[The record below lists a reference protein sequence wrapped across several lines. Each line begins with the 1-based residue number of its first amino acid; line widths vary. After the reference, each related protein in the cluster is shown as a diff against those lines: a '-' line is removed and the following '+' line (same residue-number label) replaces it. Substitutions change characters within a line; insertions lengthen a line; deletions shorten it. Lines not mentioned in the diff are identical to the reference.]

1 MSRFSALRALYSFYD
16 EFVSGFSVACRKGC
30 HVCCTTNVSAT
41 SLETAYLLNKGN
53 LDKALLER
61 VEKARLQDHYVPSTT
76 INTTAAMCLA
86 GRAIPEETSPITFD
100 PCPFLDDEGSCSV
113 YEYRP
118 FSCRAMCSSTLC
130 TEGGQADMPPFL
142 VTISL
147 AVYQILEHMDSQGWY
162 GNLLD
167 IIPMCDVGRAEAREM
182 ADAQQGVIKTNRD
195 VPCFIV
201 PPDDV
206 MRFKSFLR
214 RLSRVEAGSTTMGE
228 FLPEDYQIL
237 S

>member
-1 MSRFSALRALYSFYD
+1 
-16 EFVSGFSVACRKGC
+16 
-30 HVCCTTNVSAT
+30 
-41 SLETAYLLNKGN
+41 
-53 LDKALLER
+53 
-61 VEKARLQDHYVPSTT
+61 
-76 INTTAAMCLA
+76 
-86 GRAIPEETSPITFD
+86 
-100 PCPFLDDEGSCSV
+100 
-113 YEYRP
+113 
-118 FSCRAMCSSTLC
+118 
-130 TEGGQADMPPFL
+130 MPPFL

-167 IIPMCDVGRAEAREM
+167 IIPMCDVDRAEAREM